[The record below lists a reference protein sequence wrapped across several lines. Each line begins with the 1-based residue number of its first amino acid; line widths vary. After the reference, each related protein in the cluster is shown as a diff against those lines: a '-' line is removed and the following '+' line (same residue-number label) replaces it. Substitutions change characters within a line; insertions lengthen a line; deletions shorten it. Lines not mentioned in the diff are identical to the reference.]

1 MAVKAFTQADVNE
14 RPSDSEVDTEE
25 YTTSGDEDLYA
36 TENEIPEASSQLE
49 YSQKS
54 GVKSSSKR
62 INSPD
67 RKRLTKVAARK
78 KGDNKENVKVQ
89 SPSKGGAS
97 IIHKTRKRKR
107 KFEDY
112 WSGAYVPAK
121 RRSRKV
127 PLAGESM
134 DRMNAVIQRCA
145 LGTIPT
151 RSIST
156 SAASMFCHVFD
167 AGMKSYETSKV
178 PFIYD
183 SVGGRIAALTA
194 LKLSDLKPSTKNK
207 KEKSRKPDHTFESVA
222 AIFQAFIAQIIESV
236 RLGPGNTSRIAVYKP
251 LLYEINRK
259 AKVEYGKRETLEDYF
274 DALTSKLL
282 KVDDSDVVQLLL
294 KQARDQLFGVGSNNL
309 EAEKTV
315 KIKSRKMSIQRSWDD
330 AGTNNS
336 EDEELDDL
344 ETEINELTHVC
355 RSLDNKLN
363 CLLKVLRVNLG
374 DLSSNLGDIYK
385 TKYGH

>member
-67 RKRLTKVAARK
+67 RKRLTKVTARK

-97 IIHKTRKRKR
+97 IIHKTRK
-107 KFEDY
+107 
-112 WSGAYVPAK
+112 
-121 RRSRKV
+121 
-127 PLAGESM
+127 M

-363 CLLKVLRVNLG
+363 CLLKVLRVNLVVIKSYLNSSISH
-374 DLSSNLGDIYK
+374 LSVK
-385 TKYGH
+385 